1 MENKGLANINDAAYQ
16 KLIDNITTL
25 WGEAKSKA
33 IAAVNTELLDANWQ
47 TGKYIVEFEQGGK
60 QRAEYGKKLL
70 VNLAKDLTAR
80 NGKGFNR
87 TNLTYMR
94 KLYLAFPKCG
104 TLSHKLTWSH
114 YYELLKCD
122 NALEMQF
129 YYKESIK
136 ECWKVRELKR
146 QMKSCLFQRL
156 ALSTD
161 KAGVLAL
168 ANEGHQVQTPQDIIR
183 DPFVL
188 EFAGLPKQK
197 RYKEGDLEKAL
208 KDHMEQF
215 LLEMGRGFAFVGR
228 QYSMQIGSRQFKV
241 DLVFYHCILKC
252 YVLIDLKRAEI
263 KHGDIGQMNLYLNYF
278 KTEVCQPDDN
288 PPIGIVLGARKDEL
302 LMEYALEG
310 GFNNKIV
317 YNNGI
322 SIPLQYEQN
331 FKIAPANSVLMC
343 IEGGSAGK
351 KIAILNQDVC
361 FGNKLCCF
369 APFWEIGK
377 FIYYYLQSPSF
388 VELFNLN
395 KTGII
400 GGVSVAKVKE
410 IVIPLPPVME
420 QQRIVAQIDRLFE
433 QLR

>member
-1 MENKGLANINDAAYQ
+1 MENKGLTNTNDAAYQ

-33 IAAVNTELLDANWQ
+33 ITAINTELLDANWQ
-47 TGKYIVEFEQGGK
+47 TGKYIVEYEQGGK
-60 QRAEYGKKLL
+60 QRAEYGKRLL

-197 RYKEGDLEKAL
+197 RYKESDLEKAL

-241 DLVFYHCILKC
+241 DLVFYHCIL
-252 YVLIDLKRAEI
+252 
-263 KHGDIGQMNLYLNYF
+263 
-278 KTEVCQPDDN
+278 
-288 PPIGIVLGARKDEL
+288 
-302 LMEYALEG
+302 
-310 GFNNKIV
+310 
-317 YNNGI
+317 
-322 SIPLQYEQN
+322 S
-331 FKIAPANSVLMC
+331 
-343 IEGGSAGK
+343 
-351 KIAILNQDVC
+351 
-361 FGNKLCCF
+361 
-369 APFWEIGK
+369 
-377 FIYYYLQSPSF
+377 
-388 VELFNLN
+388 
-395 KTGII
+395 
-400 GGVSVAKVKE
+400 
-410 IVIPLPPVME
+410 E
-420 QQRIVAQIDRLFE
+420 QQNNTFHTTHKKKVLATHDRKHLFLCICGNQQLVAEHQSVVVGIDGDGL
-433 QLR
+433 LP

>member
-1 MENKGLANINDAAYQ
+1 MENNELANINDNVYQ

-25 WGEAKSKA
+25 WDEAKTKA
-33 IAAVNTELLDANWQ
+33 ITAVNTGLLEANWQ
-47 TGKYIVEFEQGGK
+47 TGKYIVEFELKGK
-60 QRAEYGKKLL
+60 DRAEYGKQLL
-70 VNLAKDLTAR
+70 VNLSKDLTTR
-80 NGKGFNR
+80 NGKGFSR
-87 TNLTYMR
+87 SNLVYMR
-94 KLYLAFPKCG
+94 KFYLAFPICE

-114 YYELLKCD
+114 YFELLKCD
-122 NALEMQF
+122 NSLELQF
-129 YYKESIK
+129 YYKECIK
-136 ECWKVRELKR
+136 ERWKVRELKR

-197 RYKEGDLEKAL
+197 HYKESDLEKAL

-228 QYSMQIGSRQFKV
+228 QYAMQIGSRQFKV

-278 KTEVCQPDDN
+278 KTEVCQLDDN

-310 GFNNKIV
+310 ITNQLFVARYQLYMPKREE
-317 YNNGI
+317 
-322 SIPLQYEQN
+322 LQ
-331 FKIAPANSVLMC
+331 
-343 IEGGSAGK
+343 
-351 KIAILNQDVC
+351 
-361 FGNKLCCF
+361 
-369 APFWEIGK
+369 
-377 FIYYYLQSPSF
+377 
-388 VELFNLN
+388 
-395 KTGII
+395 
-400 GGVSVAKVKE
+400 
-410 IVIPLPPVME
+410 
-420 QQRIVAQIDRLFE
+420 AQLDRLLDE
-433 QLR
+433 AE